1 MNFVQTESCNKE
13 CDFLENVF
21 YRYSG
26 CHAKICNFNA
36 EKIDMTHIRN
46 NLEPKNYLEKTIAG
60 AGIAGPRRL
69 RNASSA
75 RQA

>member
-1 MNFVQTESCNKE
+1 
-13 CDFLENVF
+13 
-21 YRYSG
+21 
-26 CHAKICNFNA
+26 
-36 EKIDMTHIRN
+36 MTHIRN